1 MHCNSKCTVI
11 KQVSSFNTSVSK
23 KTKIGTNEF
32 CSYNFSS
39 DLLSAVTS
47 EGYGSRAVFIWRGIW
62 ELCGL
67 LHPCQVQQ
75 FLWGLAKG
83 VKEVS
88 AGNQGAGSC
97 PVQVTKANKIWTKL
111 SKAEAWPPPLI
122 GSKKARS
129 IQPLW
134 PPNHRLNPSQSS
146 LTIMACGNERGDVI
160 WFTLCHLKSSCVASA
175 SEVFT
180 ASSLFSSSSGMPRW
194 HYAWAFDGLRW
205 AKADSVDKTP
215 G

>member
-1 MHCNSKCTVI
+1 MNSVLTTFLLI
-11 KQVSSFNTSVSK
+11 YSLLLPTRAMALEQF
-23 KTKIGTNEF
+23 
-32 CSYNFSS
+32 SYE
-39 DLLSAVTS
+39 
-47 EGYGSRAVFIWRGIW
+47 EGYENCVDYYIRVKFNNSYEAWQRSQRGLGRESR
-62 ELCGL
+62 
-67 LHPCQVQQ
+67 
-75 FLWGLAKG
+75 
-83 VKEVS
+83 
-88 AGNQGAGSC
+88 AGSC

-111 SKAEAWPPPLI
+111 SKAEAWPPPLT

-175 SEVFT
+175 PEVST

-194 HYAWAFDGLRW
+194 RYAWAFDGLRW
-205 AKADSVDKTP
+205 TKAASVDKTP